1 MAAMT
6 RAGQQRSDGRARDR
20 YDDVAWVAYHVQ
32 RLGLGDPTGIELMAS
47 VARTSRLMTSGIEQA
62 LKSYSLSY
70 SQYLLLMTVLLSD
83 EGERTLSQ
91 ISRHMLVH
99 PTTVTI
105 LVDQLE
111 KKGLVRRHPDPT
123 DRRVTLARLTPA
135 GKSLAKESTVTLI
148 NVNFGLPKLT
158 KQKTRQLLDILAELR
173 FGAGDVP
180 PRANPG
186 S

>member
-1 MAAMT
+1 MAAMK
-6 RAGQQRSDGRARDR
+6 AAEQQSNGRGRDR

-47 VARTSRLMTSGIEQA
+47 LARTSRLMVSGIEQA
-62 LKSYSLSY
+62 LKPYSLGY
-70 SQYLLLMTVLLSD
+70 SQYLVLMTVLLSD

-91 ISRHMLVH
+91 LSRHMLVH

-148 NVNFGLPKLT
+148 GESFGLPKLT
-158 KQKTRQLLDILAELR
+158 KPKTRQLLDILAELR
-173 FGAGDVP
+173 LGAGDVASRAI
-180 PRANPG
+180 PR